1 MKKKRPVRKVTPE
14 EIERYERV
22 RQMLLQ
28 RIEYY
33 DKKLGPWWK
42 AQNG

>member
-1 MKKKRPVRKVTPE
+1 MKKKRPRKATPE
-14 EIERYERV
+14 EERHEQV

-28 RIEYY
+28 RIEHY

-42 AQNG
+42 AQSG